1 MLGSDKYSVWKRERT
16 PGDLDAKRKARNT
29 RNMRAACDPTVILSG
44 ISNDATLP
52 ATIAKSNKFS
62 GLEKY
67 FLPNAVIFNA
77 ASRM

>member
-1 MLGSDKYSVWKRERT
+1 MLGSDRYSVWNRERT

-29 RNMRAACDPTVILSG
+29 RNMRAACDPKAMLSG
-44 ISNDATLP
+44 TSSDTTLP
-52 ATIAKSNKFS
+52 ATIAKSNMCS

-67 FLPNAVIFNA
+67 FLPNAVIFSA